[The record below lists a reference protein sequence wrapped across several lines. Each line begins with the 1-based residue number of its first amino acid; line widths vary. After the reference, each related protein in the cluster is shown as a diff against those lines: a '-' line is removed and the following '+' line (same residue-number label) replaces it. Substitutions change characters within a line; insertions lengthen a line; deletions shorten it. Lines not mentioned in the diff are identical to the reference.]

1 MEPED
6 AFVAALERTIA
17 RDSEQLGGVHVRDL
31 LTGCA
36 GLDLEPAEEFMASL
50 KRRHAEVFKEFRF
63 VPWLDDA
70 LQAYSELESIPL
82 ALIPESYEDRLAFL
96 AKTIGAKGDLGA
108 STSAEGSLEGG
119 GW

>member
-1 MEPED
+1 
-6 AFVAALERTIA
+6 
-17 RDSEQLGGVHVRDL
+17 
-31 LTGCA
+31 
-36 GLDLEPAEEFMASL
+36 LEPAEEFMASL

-96 AKTIGAKGDLGA
+96 AKTIGAEGDLGA